1 MDLPFTT
8 EQFLEVFK
16 TYNQAVFPAQ
26 IIFYVFAIYC
36 IYSIFKPTRNTDRII
51 NSILSF
57 LWLWI
62 GIVYHLN
69 FFTNI
74 NKAAYVFGFLFIIQ
88 GLIFFISGVVKR
100 NLSFAYKKDW
110 ISTAGFVFLLYALI
124 IYPVLGH
131 LLGHQYPYSPTFGLP
146 CPTTIFTFGLLLFTT
161 KKISI
166 WIIVIPLLWSFI
178 GVSAAVNLSIYED
191 IGLLIAGVSGL
202 VLLIISNRNI
212 VKNEP
217 V

>member
-36 IYSIFKPTRNTDRII
+36 IYSIFKPTRHTDRII

-62 GIVYHLN
+62 GIVYHLI

-88 GLIFFISGVVKR
+88 GLIFFISGVLKR
-100 NLSFAYKKDW
+100 DLSFAYRKDW
-110 ISTAGFVFLLYALI
+110 IGTAGFVFLLYALV

-202 VLLIISNRNI
+202 VLLIFSNRNI
-212 VKNEP
+212 VENEP